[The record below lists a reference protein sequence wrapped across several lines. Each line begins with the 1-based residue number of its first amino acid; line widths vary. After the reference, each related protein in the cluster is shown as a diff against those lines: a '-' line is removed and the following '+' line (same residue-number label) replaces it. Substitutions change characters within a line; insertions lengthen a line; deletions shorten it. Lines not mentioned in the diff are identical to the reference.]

1 MRRQSTTAYLGCF
14 LFVTGFAVFGCS
26 RNQETYTTEE
36 SDYHAPPPEQ
46 DKSLAD
52 DQLDEKRLPPFDP
65 KLVNSR
71 PFGDWEVNA
80 SAAVIG
86 LDCPIIK
93 PDSQGDLLVLRKSY
107 ADAIGDG
114 RHGNVL
120 PSANLV
126 DGAAK
131 QFDDGLYAALDLACY
146 QGELGFGASAPE
158 VVQRAFDKLRPA
170 SRARPYLAA
179 ALELAGKN
187 VSLSVTEE
195 SRKKALLNEFEADQ
209 ARSKPISFYV
219 WTPELTK
226 VWRFYRFLQ
235 KEFTDDDIAVVAP
248 IVVAFSGDPPELTQ
262 YRAINGFYERL
273 TNPRN
278 CLSIDSL
285 LTGSG
290 NITARAKAAGVR
302 HEAVAFF
309 PPSTSRHAELFE
321 ELFPL
326 GLPAGS
332 DLMRTLV
339 QKVRS
344 GEVNLKPG
352 ENDGWFQY
360 QVYAL
365 ETLLMPSRG
374 QERDKLLLSASY
386 KKRLVEAFKA
396 LVTKRI
402 ETHVRQLYPAAKS
415 EAAPPPIDE
424 LKAVKP
430 RLRLEPSPTF
440 YLRTARAYA
449 FLKNFLMATVG
460 EERLA
465 KLHGLREGGTR
476 EIALSAELD
485 QMRDR
490 FYGFYLVSCE
500 DIGMPPELMADEH
513 VDAAAA
519 KKAGLQWLN
528 DSPHDPDLAL
538 DTRVAVPIYI
548 DYQNGKTRLWATL
561 GVRLAPLR
569 ARYAAPP
576 KVRVAGSS
584 NAWQDV
590 KFETLRPANYV
601 IPVDEFAE
609 FELEGSRVINRNEL
623 RALCDKYKTKQ
634 EILKALSAEQSP

>member
-1 MRRQSTTAYLGCF
+1 MRQSTTACLGCCWF
-14 LFVTGFAVFGCS
+14 FASFAIVGCS
-26 RNQETYTTEE
+26 RNQETFTTEE

-52 DQLDEKRLPPFDP
+52 DQLDEKRLPSFDP
-65 KLVNSR
+65 KLIDSR
-71 PFGDWEVNA
+71 PLGEWEVNA
-80 SAAVIG
+80 SAAVVG

-93 PDSQGDLLVLRKSY
+93 PDSESGMLVLRKSY
-107 ADAIGDG
+107 ADAIA
-114 RHGNVL
+114 NAPILSML
-120 PSANLV
+120 PSANLI

-146 QGELGFGASAPE
+146 RGELGFGASAPE

-179 ALELAGKN
+179 ALALAGKS
-187 VSLSVTEE
+187 VSLSATEE
-195 SRKKALLNEFEADQ
+195 ARKKALLDEFAADQ
-209 ARSKPISFYV
+209 ARSKPVGFYV

-226 VWRFYRFLQ
+226 IWRFYRFLQ

-248 IVVAFSGDPPELTQ
+248 IAGAFNGDPQALTQ
-262 YRAINGFYERL
+262 YRTINGFYERL

-278 CLSIDSL
+278 CLAVDSL
-285 LTGSG
+285 LAGSG
-290 NITARAKAAGVR
+290 SISARAKAAGVR

-339 QKVRS
+339 QKIRS

-365 ETLLMPSRG
+365 ETLLLPSRG

-396 LVTKRI
+396 IVTKRI
-402 ETHVRQLYPAAKS
+402 ETHVRQLDIGAYKS
-415 EAAPPPIDE
+415 EVGPRPIDE

-430 RLRLEPSPTF
+430 RLRIEPSPTF

-449 FLKNFLMATVG
+449 FLKNFLTATIG
-460 EERLA
+460 RERLA
-465 KLHGLREGGTR
+465 KLHGLRETGPRG
-476 EIALSAELD
+476 IALSDELD

-490 FYGFYLVSCE
+490 FYGFYLISCE
-500 DIGMPPELMADEH
+500 DIGLPPELMPDEH
-513 VDAAAA
+513 VDSAAATKVA
-519 KKAGLQWLN
+519 LQWLN
-528 DSPHDPDLAL
+528 DSQRDPDLAL

-548 DYQNGKTRLWATL
+548 DYQSGKTRLWATL
-561 GVRLAPLR
+561 GVRLAPLA

-576 KVRVAGSS
+576 KIRVAGSS
-584 NAWQDV
+584 NPWQDV
-590 KFETLRPANYV
+590 KPETPRPANYV

-609 FELEGSRVINRNEL
+609 FDLDGSRVLNRDEL
-623 RALCDKYKTKQ
+623 RALCDKYKTKE
-634 EILKALSAEQSP
+634 EILKALSAEQQ

>member
-1 MRRQSTTAYLGCF
+1 L
-14 LFVTGFAVFGCS
+14 GFAILGCS
-26 RNQETYTTEE
+26 RTQPNDPQHVVPVPREDTYTTEE
-36 SDYHAPPPEQ
+36 SDYHAPAPEQ
-46 DKSLAD
+46 DNSLAD
-52 DQLDEKRLPPFDP
+52 DQLDEKRSPPFDP
-65 KLVNSR
+65 KLVDSR
-71 PFGDWEVNA
+71 PLGDWEVNA

-93 PDSQGDLLVLRKSY
+93 PDSQSDLLVLRKSY
-107 ADAIGDG
+107 ADAIDNAPYGSK
-114 RHGNVL
+114 L
-120 PSANLV
+120 ASANLV
-126 DGAAK
+126 DGASK

-146 QGELGFGASAPE
+146 RGELGFGASAPE
-158 VVQRAFDKLRPA
+158 IVQHAFEKLRPA

-187 VSLSVTEE
+187 VSLSSAEE
-195 SRKKALLNEFEADQ
+195 ARKKALLDEFEADQ

-235 KEFTDDDIAVVAP
+235 TQFTDENIAIVAP
-248 IVVAFSGDPPELTQ
+248 IAGAFNDDPPILQQ

-290 NITARAKAAGVR
+290 NISARAKAAGVR

-326 GLPAGS
+326 GLPAGT

-339 QKVRS
+339 QKIRS

-402 ETHVRQLYPAAKS
+402 ETHVRQLDVAEYKTDMGPPS
-415 EAAPPPIDE
+415 EG
-424 LKAVKP
+424 LKTVKP
-430 RLRLEPSPTF
+430 RLRIEPCPTF
-440 YLRTARAYA
+440 YLRAARAYA
-449 FLKNFLMATVG
+449 FLKNFLTATVG
-460 EERLA
+460 QERLA
-465 KLHGLREGGTR
+465 KLHGLRESGPRGV
-476 EIALSAELD
+476 ALSEELD

-490 FYGFYLVSCE
+490 FYGFYLISCE
-500 DIGMPPELMADEH
+500 DIGMAPDLIADEH
-513 VDAAAA
+513 VDTAAAEKTA
-519 KKAGLQWLN
+519 IQWLS
-528 DSPHDPDLAL
+528 DSQHDPDLAL

-561 GVRLAPLR
+561 GVRLAPLE
-569 ARYAAPP
+569 AHYAAPP

-584 NAWQDV
+584 NPWQDV
-590 KFETLRPANYV
+590 KPETLRPASYV

-609 FELEGSRVINRNEL
+609 FELDDSRVLNRDEL
-623 RALCDKYKTKQ
+623 RTLCDKYKTKE
-634 EILKALSAEQSP
+634 EILKALSAEQTPQ

>member
-1 MRRQSTTAYLGCF
+1 M
-14 LFVTGFAVFGCS
+14 
-26 RNQETYTTEE
+26 
-36 SDYHAPPPEQ
+36 
-46 DKSLAD
+46 
-52 DQLDEKRLPPFDP
+52 LD
-65 KLVNSR
+65 
-71 PFGDWEVNA
+71 
-80 SAAVIG
+80 
-86 LDCPIIK
+86 
-93 PDSQGDLLVLRKSY
+93 
-107 ADAIGDG
+107 
-114 RHGNVL
+114 
-120 PSANLV
+120 
-126 DGAAK
+126 
-131 QFDDGLYAALDLACY
+131 
-146 QGELGFGASAPE
+146 
-158 VVQRAFDKLRPA
+158 
-170 SRARPYLAA
+170 
-179 ALELAGKN
+179 
-187 VSLSVTEE
+187 
-195 SRKKALLNEFEADQ
+195 EFEADQ
-209 ARSKPISFYV
+209 AHSKPIGFYV

-235 KEFTDDDIAVVAP
+235 KEFTDEDIAIVAP
-248 IVVAFSGDPPELTQ
+248 IVVAFNGDPPALQQ

-278 CLSIDSL
+278 CLAVDSL

-290 NITARAKAAGVR
+290 SISARAKAAGVR

-339 QKVRS
+339 RRIRS
-344 GEVNLKPG
+344 GEVDLKPSA
-352 ENDGWFQY
+352 NDGWFQY

-386 KKRLVEAFKA
+386 KKRLIEAFKA
-396 LVTKRI
+396 TVTKRI
-402 ETHVRQLYPAAKS
+402 ETHVRQLDTAYKTA
-415 EAAPPPIDE
+415 EARPREIEA
-424 LKAVKP
+424 LKHIEP
-430 RLRLEPSPTF
+430 RLRLEPCPTF

-460 EERLA
+460 QERLA
-465 KLHGLREGGTR
+465 KLHGLRESGPRG
-476 EIALSAELD
+476 IGLSDELD

-500 DIGMPPELMADEH
+500 DIGMRPELMADEH

-519 KKAGLQWLN
+519 TKAALKWLADLQ
-528 DSPHDPDLAL
+528 HDPDLAL

-561 GVRLAPLR
+561 GVRLAPLE
-569 ARYAAPP
+569 ATYAAPP
-576 KVRVAGSS
+576 KIRAAGSS

-609 FELEGSRVINRNEL
+609 FELDGSRMLNRNEL
-623 RALCDKYKTKQ
+623 RALCDKYKTKE
-634 EILKALSAEQSP
+634 EILKALSQP